1 MEGHVLSYK
10 YFTLDEFDCQET
22 GENEMKPEFL
32 EKLDELRE
40 RCGFSFRIT
49 SGFRSVKH
57 SIEARKPNGG
67 GTHTRGIAAD
77 IYVSN
82 GQQKASIIR
91 HAVEM
96 GCFNGMGLAK
106 TFVHVDIREGEPV
119 MWSY

>member
-40 RCGFSFRIT
+40 RCGFSFRI
-49 SGFRSVKH
+49 
-57 SIEARKPNGG
+57 
-67 GTHTRGIAAD
+67 GIAAD